1 MKKREI
7 TKFRNDYTPWV
18 HGCVSEGLMLAV
30 TFDEKDEVKRRGA
43 RWHPDPSGSGGYWWM
58 PAPKC
63 TDDMLEWL
71 NHMQMVYGHY
81 GTIDPSKAL
90 ESVAESTPAT
100 YAHQLGLP
108 NGGNFVIHHYAEC
121 RLVSIASDSD
131 APDAWYNEDEGR
143 KQWDALVAS
152 GFYRLSE
159 VSA

>member
-1 MKKREI
+1 VKKREI

-43 RWHPDPSGSGGYWWM
+43 RWNPDPSGQGGYWWM
-58 PAPKC
+58 PASKC
-63 TDDMLEWL
+63 TPDMLDWL
-71 NHMQMVYGHY
+71 NHMQMIYDHHGRIV
-81 GTIDPSKAL
+81 PSKARDVVVN
-90 ESVAESTPAT
+90 VANDPAT
-100 YAHQLGLP
+100 YELG
-108 NGGNFVIHHYAEC
+108 GSGANFVIHHYADC
-121 RLVSIASDSD
+121 RLVSIASNSD

>member
-43 RWHPDPSGSGGYWWM
+43 RWNPDPSGQGGYWWM
-58 PAPKC
+58 PASKC
-63 TDDMLEWL
+63 TPDMLDWL

-100 YAHQLGLP
+100 YALG
-108 NGGNFVIHHYAEC
+108 GEEGEMTVRHYADC
-121 RLVSIASDSD
+121 KLVSVGQSDQSGHT
-131 APDAWYNEDEGR
+131 WFNEEDGR
-143 KQWDALVAS
+143 NHWNSLVAS